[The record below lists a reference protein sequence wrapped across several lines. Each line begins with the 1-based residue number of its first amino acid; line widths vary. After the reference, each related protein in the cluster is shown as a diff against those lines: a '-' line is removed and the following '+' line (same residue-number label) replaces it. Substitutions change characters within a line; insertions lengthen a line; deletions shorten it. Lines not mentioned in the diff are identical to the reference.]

1 MGLIDLRDANASE
14 DASQARVITAT
25 LRCIARWGLTKTT
38 LDDVAREAGLS
49 RATVYRIVP
58 GGKEGL
64 MNLVAAAELNRFFL
78 SLDAAVREADTLEDT
93 LVAAVVTAAS
103 HLEEHGALRFMIT
116 HEPDLILPRFA
127 FTNLDRLLANVR
139 AFAAPY
145 VARWLGD
152 AAGATTEWLA
162 RIVLSYVV
170 TPSPEFNLADEDS
183 ARRLVRTYVLPGLTT
198 SIKQHRTN
206 VSHTA

>member
-1 MGLIDLRDANASE
+1 MAVIDIRDE
-14 DASQARVITAT
+14 SQARVITAT

-38 LDDVAREAGLS
+38 LDDVAREAGVS

-64 MNLVAAAELNRFFL
+64 MNLVAAAELNRFFA
-78 SLDAAVREADTLEDT
+78 SLDSAVKDVDNLEDT
-93 LVAAVVTAAS
+93 LIAAVVTAAR

-127 FTNLDRLLANVR
+127 FTNLDLILTNVR
-139 AFAAPY
+139 IFAAPY
-145 VARWLGD
+145 IEQWLGD
-152 AAGATTEWLA
+152 DAGATAEWVA

-170 TPSPEFNLADEDS
+170 TPSPEFNLADEES
-183 ARRLVRTYVLPGLTT
+183 ARRLVCTYVLPGLTHVQQPA
-198 SIKQHRTN
+198 KEA
-206 VSHTA
+206 VS